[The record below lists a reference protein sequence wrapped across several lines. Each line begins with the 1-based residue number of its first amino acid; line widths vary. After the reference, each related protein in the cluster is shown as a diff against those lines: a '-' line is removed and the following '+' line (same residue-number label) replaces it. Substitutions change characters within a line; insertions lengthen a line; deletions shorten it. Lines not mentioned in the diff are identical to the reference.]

1 MADEQVKRMMLS
13 TIDNPFNPFTEWD
26 KWLAYDESQGYY
38 SSNFL
43 ARIANYS
50 DDLSDLDQIIEKNRA
65 IDEIIENDVTG
76 KFIRVVDH
84 S

>member
-50 DDLSDLDQIIEKNRA
+50 DDLSDLDQTIEKNRA

>member
-84 S
+84 F